1 MGLLDISQK
10 LDEVAR
16 GYRLGM
22 EGHGSVKLVQ
32 LIEML
37 LPELTDLPPTNLIP
51 LNHLLT
57 QSMEALSRR
66 DYLFVADLL
75 EFPIKDAIDEFM
87 KIKQQKGA
95 L

>member
-1 MGLLDISQK
+1 MSLHDISQK

-37 LPELTDLPPTNLIP
+37 LPELTDLPPTNLIS

-75 EFPIKDAIDEFM
+75 EFPIKDAIVEFM
-87 KIKQQKGA
+87 KLKQ
-95 L
+95 